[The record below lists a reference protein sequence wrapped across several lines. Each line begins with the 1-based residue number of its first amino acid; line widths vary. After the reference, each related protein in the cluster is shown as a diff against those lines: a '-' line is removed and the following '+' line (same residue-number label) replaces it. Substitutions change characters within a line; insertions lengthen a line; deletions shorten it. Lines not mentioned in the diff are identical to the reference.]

1 VRKLLVRAVVASLLV
16 AMAVMSLSL
25 LPMPKYEA
33 TARVLVDER
42 EQSGESPI
50 SGHIQ
55 PLPNPRTSFEL
66 IEAPIRLA
74 ASIDSRPVAKEAIRR
89 LERVMNSIRK
99 GLGIGEREI
108 GREPSRPCN
117 PHFYAVFA
125 QVHNTL

>member
-1 VRKLLVRAVVASLLV
+1 LSSPVALLVLATFATFFGFQLLLSVVPLYAGSTGGGGLGAGL
-16 AMAVMSLSL
+16 
-25 LPMPKYEA
+25 A
-33 TARVLVDER
+33 TAAIMLSTVLTQV
-42 EQSGESPI
+42 QT
-50 SGHIQ
+50 
-55 PLPNPRTSFEL
+55 PRL
-66 IEAPIRLA
+66 LDRYAYRAMLA
-74 ASIDSRPVAKEAIRR
+74 VG